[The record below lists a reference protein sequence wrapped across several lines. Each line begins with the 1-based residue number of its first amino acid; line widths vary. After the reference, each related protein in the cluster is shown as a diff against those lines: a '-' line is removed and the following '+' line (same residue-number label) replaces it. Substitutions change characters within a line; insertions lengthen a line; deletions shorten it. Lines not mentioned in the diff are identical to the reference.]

1 MWAYCVDAVGR
12 YIGPIT
18 VSVHFVRKGW
28 TLANRS
34 IMIMCCSNSIL
45 GTIMQFSTEWCSLH
59 IEKSKIFA
67 VSALIFIVEDAY
79 ILRNLP
85 YHDYILGKFD
95 FGHDQAILY
104 RFMRLGL
111 RIKFNFL
118 KFLFIFFA
126 NISIISSLYSFSSH
140 IFKKGRGI
148 SVLQTSL
155 LLIALCTKDMYILTT
170 PKMIFAGFFYDCCT

>member
-67 VSALIFIVEDAY
+67 VSALMFIVEDAY

-85 YHDYILGKFD
+85 WLYLGQVWFWARSSNFIQIYAPWTKNKIQFSEVLVH
-95 FGHDQAILY
+95 FLCKY
-104 RFMRLGL
+104 
-111 RIKFNFL
+111 FN
-118 KFLFIFFA
+118 
-126 NISIISSLYSFSSH
+126 Y
-140 IFKKGRGI
+140 
-148 SVLQTSL
+148 
-155 LLIALCTKDMYILTT
+155 
-170 PKMIFAGFFYDCCT
+170 